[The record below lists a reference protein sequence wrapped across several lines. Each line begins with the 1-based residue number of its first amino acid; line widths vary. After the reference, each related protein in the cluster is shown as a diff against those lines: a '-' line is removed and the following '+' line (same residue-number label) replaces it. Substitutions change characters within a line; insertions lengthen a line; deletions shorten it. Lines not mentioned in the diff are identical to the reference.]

1 MSQTL
6 KSKQPTK
13 LRCTFCGK
21 NNHEHSS
28 ELWQIHQDAIP
39 KNAKLATMQLGFGP
53 RTLAQIVKWN
63 TVNGDE
69 SSYHVEYI
77 PIYISCKECGSSMSS
92 SEAEMADV
100 LSQHCLK
107 CFSEMTDQEYS
118 WYSKP
123 WWEVNGGKYMGGSK

>member
-6 KSKQPTK
+6 TSKQPAK
-13 LRCTFCGK
+13 LRCAFCGK
-21 NNHEHSS
+21 NNHEHST

-39 KNAKLATMQLGFGP
+39 ANAKLATMQLGFGP
-53 RTLAQIVKWN
+53 RTLAKIVKWN

-69 SSYHVEYI
+69 SPYHVEYI

-107 CFSEMTDQEYS
+107 CFCEMTDQEYS
-118 WYSKP
+118 WHSKP